1 VTNVTADA
9 QPKLPPLRVA
19 SAVDAVRRRL
29 RLFERKLQPPGPSV
43 LDLISG
49 AWVAQG
55 VYAVTKLGIV
65 DALRDGPK
73 SADAVAESIDADP
86 DAVYRLMRMVAS
98 RGVFTSQADRRFAL
112 APMGRALLS
121 DTPDSM
127 RGYVLFVGDP
137 LHWQHWG
144 QLSESVRTGRC
155 AIEEVRGKPT
165 FEWLEDVPELA
176 AVFNDGMT
184 SISKMET
191 PTVVAAY
198 DFTPFGTIVDVGG
211 GHGLLLS
218 AILRA
223 APNSRGILFD
233 AESVVQGAPSV
244 LESAGVSN
252 RCAAVGG
259 SFFESVPAGG
269 DAYVLKHIIHDW
281 DDEKSLAILRNVRT
295 AMNAGAKVLIVEA
308 VVPDDDREHLSKLLD
323 LEMLVA
329 ATGRERTET
338 EYAEL
343 LRKAGFRHTRTV
355 PTVGP
360 ASIVEAVA
368 A

>member
-1 VTNVTADA
+1 MSADA
-9 QPKLPPLRVA
+9 PPKLPPVRVA
-19 SAVDAVRRRL
+19 RAVDSLRRRL
-29 RLFERKLQPPGPSV
+29 RKFERKLQPPGPSA
-43 LDLISG
+43 LDLMTAG
-49 AWVAQG
+49 WVAQG
-55 VYAVTKLGIV
+55 VYTVTKLGIV
-65 DALRDGPK
+65 EALRDGPQT
-73 SADAVAESIDADP
+73 ADAIAERAGADP
-86 DAVYRLMRMVAS
+86 DAVYRLMRLLAS
-98 RGVFTSQADRRFAL
+98 RGIFTSQGNRRFAL
-112 APMGRALLS
+112 APMGKALLA
-121 DTPDSM
+121 DAPDSV

-137 LHWQHWG
+137 LHWEHWG
-144 QLSESVRTGRC
+144 QLSHSVVTGKC

-165 FEWLEDVPELA
+165 FEWLADVPELA

-191 PTVVAAY
+191 PLVVSAY
-198 DFTPFGTIVDVGG
+198 DFTSFGTIVDVGG

-218 AILRA
+218 EILRQA
-223 APNSRGILFD
+223 QNSNGILFD
-233 AESVVQGAPSV
+233 AESVVEGAPAV
-244 LESAGVSN
+244 LEPAGVSN

-281 DDEKSLAILRNVRT
+281 DDDKSVQILRNVRT
-295 AMNAGAKVLIVEA
+295 AMNPGAKVLIVEA

-329 ATGRERTET
+329 ATGRERTEA

-343 LRKAGFRHTRTV
+343 LRQAGFRHTRTV
-355 PTVGP
+355 GTVGP

>member
-1 VTNVTADA
+1 MSADA
-9 QPKLPPLRVA
+9 PPRIPPVRVA
-19 SAVDAVRRRL
+19 RAVDSLRRRL

-43 LDLISG
+43 LELITSG
-49 AWVAQG
+49 WVAQG
-55 VYAVTKLGIV
+55 VYTVTKLGIIE
-65 DALRDGPK
+65 ALRDGPQT
-73 SADAVAESIDADP
+73 ADAIAQSVGADP
-86 DAVYRLMRMVAS
+86 DAVYRVMRMLAS
-98 RGVFTSQADRRFAL
+98 RGVFTSKGNRRFAL
-112 APMGRALLS
+112 APMGKALLA
-121 DTPDSM
+121 DAPVSM
-127 RGYVLFVGDP
+127 RGYALFVGDP
-137 LHWQHWG
+137 LHWEHWG
-144 QLSESVRTGRC
+144 QLSASVRTGKC

-184 SISKMET
+184 SVSKMET

-198 DFTPFGTIVDVGG
+198 DFAQFGTIVDVGG

-218 AILRA
+218 SILQQART
-223 APNSRGILFD
+223 SSGILFD
-233 AESVVQGAPSV
+233 ADSVVASAPAV
-244 LESAGVSN
+244 LEPAGVSN
-252 RCAAVGG
+252 RCTAVGG

-281 DDEKSLAILRNVRT
+281 DDEQSVQILRNIRT
-295 AMNAGAKVLIVEA
+295 AMNPGAKVLIVEA

-329 ATGRERTET
+329 VTGRERTEA

-343 LRKAGFRHTRTV
+343 LRQAGLRHTRTV
-355 PTVGP
+355 GTVGP

>member
-1 VTNVTADA
+1 M
-9 QPKLPPLRVA
+9 
-19 SAVDAVRRRL
+19 
-29 RLFERKLQPPGPSV
+29 QPPGPSV
-43 LDLISG
+43 LDLITSG
-49 AWVAQG
+49 WVAQG
-55 VYAVTKLGIV
+55 VYTVTKLGIIE
-65 DALRDGPK
+65 ALRDGPR
-73 SADAVAESIDADP
+73 SADAIAESVGADP
-86 DAVYRLMRMVAS
+86 DAVYRLMRMLAS
-98 RGVFTSQADRRFAL
+98 RGVFTSQPNRRFAL
-112 APMGRALLS
+112 APMGQALRT
-121 DTPDSM
+121 DAPDSV

-137 LHWQHWG
+137 LHWEHWG
-144 QLSESVRTGRC
+144 QLSRSVLSGKC
-155 AIEEVRGKPT
+155 AIEELRGKPT
-165 FEWLEDVPELA
+165 FEWFQDVPELA

-198 DFTPFGTIVDVGG
+198 DFSRFGSIVDVGG
-211 GHGLLLS
+211 GHGLLL
-218 AILRA
+218 AEILRQS
-223 APNSRGILFD
+223 PNSKGILFD
-233 AESVVQGAPSV
+233 AESVVDGAPAV
-244 LESAGVSN
+244 LEPAGVSN
-252 RCAAVGG
+252 RCRVVGG

-281 DDEKSLAILRNVRT
+281 DDGKSVQILRNIRT
-295 AMNAGAKVLIVEA
+295 AMNPGAKVLIVEA

-343 LRKAGFRHTRTV
+343 LRQAGFRLTRTV
-355 PTVGP
+355 ATVGP

>member
-1 VTNVTADA
+1 LTTEA

-19 SAVDAVRRRL
+19 RAVDSLRRRL
-29 RLFERKLQPPGPSV
+29 RLFERKLAPPGPSV
-43 LDLISG
+43 LDLLSS
-49 AWVAQG
+49 AWIFQG

-65 DALRDGPK
+65 DALRDGPQT
-73 SADAVAESIDADP
+73 SDAVAERVGADP
-86 DAVYRLMRMVAS
+86 DAVYRVMRMVAS
-98 RGVFTSQADRRFAL
+98 RGVFTQEPGRRFAL
-112 APMGRALLS
+112 APMGRALLA

-137 LHWQHWG
+137 LHWEHWG

-165 FEWLEDVPELA
+165 FEWLEDEPELA

-198 DFTPFGTIVDVGG
+198 DFSQFGTIVDVGG

-218 AILRA
+218 AILREA
-223 APNSRGILFD
+223 SNSRGVLFD
-233 AESVVQGAPSV
+233 AESVVQGAPAV
-244 LESAGVSN
+244 LEPAGVSD
-252 RCAAVGG
+252 RCTAVSG

-281 DDEKSLAILRNVRT
+281 DDEKSLAILRNIHA
-295 AMNAGAKVLIVEA
+295 AMNPGAKVLIVEA

-329 ATGRERTET
+329 ATGRERTEA
-338 EYAEL
+338 EYGEL

-360 ASIVEAVA
+360 ASIVEAVSA
-368 A
+368 